1 MGSLYSTFL
10 DFWEHKKKNNKRL
23 RTLANRIELA
33 DHIWASLLTPCD
45 FFWRSMNF
53 RTKRS
58 VLHHF
63 SMHAGPIACSY
74 STPTCQRLQP
84 VIVTLNL
91 WSIWTIWMLL
101 SWAKTYI
108 YWTVKPQQDWVF
120 ISKDSGLKHAK
131 TICYKRVC
139 KFAHAGSSSC
149 LFGSSSSV
157 TKGSDGKCRAESGA
171 TGVNI
176 IFGYPMCVCYRRPL
190 LGRSSPS
197 WHHKKV
203 IILQVQRQTKGRKV
217 APASAFRCFFHR
229 PSSSSSF
236 VLPPSGTQHGHG
248 RWDVILAT
256 GSVHW
261 VPSQKW
267 SKGSQDVGC
276 INCPPSP
283 LQHPWWQLP
292 NSMMT
297 RNPNQ

>member
-10 DFWEHKKKNNKRL
+10 DFWERKKNKRL

-33 DHIWASLLTPCD
+33 DHIWAWLLTPCD

-58 VLHHF
+58 VLHHL
-63 SMHAGPIACSY
+63 SMQAGPIACSY

-91 WSIWTIWMLL
+91 WTIWTIWMLL
-101 SWAKTYI
+101 SWGKTYI
-108 YWTVKPQQDWVF
+108 EPLNPNKIGFF
-120 ISKDSGLKHAK
+120 ISKDSGFAK

-139 KFAHAGSSSC
+139 KIPHAGSSSC

-176 IFGYPMCVCYRRPL
+176 IFGYLMCVCYRRPL

-203 IILQVQRQTKGRKV
+203 IILQVQRKTKIRKTCPRQRLPV
-217 APASAFRCFFHR
+217 F
-229 PSSSSSF
+229 
-236 VLPPSGTQHGHG
+236 LPPSVELLEFCASAVGHATWPWPLGCHPGHG
-248 RWDVILAT
+248 FCPLGTIPKMIKGIA
-256 GSVHW
+256 GCGVH
-261 VPSQKW
+261 
-267 SKGSQDVGC
+267 
-276 INCPPSP
+276 
-283 LQHPWWQLP
+283 
-292 NSMMT
+292 
-297 RNPNQ
+297 